1 MSFPITHLR
10 VADLVALKL
19 NLPDPDAATFLLGA
33 LAPDGVHYRP
43 GLVGASQPNI
53 GATKK
58 ASHLCPPGDEPWG
71 QVTDNAGWVAEVQSF
86 LRQHPGDLLAAGYAV
101 HVLTDIYTNISIW
114 IDFRKNFPEEAAKG
128 YKSEYYREM
137 ADIDLFFYQEA
148 ASERMLRLLPT
159 ATARDFPGR
168 VTAEEIHAIRDSL
181 FAEYNE
187 TYTTYLNQPPADPVG
202 NKIVTLAQMQRFLE
216 EAAVFSLARIYV

>member
-1 MSFPITHLR
+1 MSFPITHLC

-19 NLPDPDAATFLLGA
+19 NLSDAEAAVFLLGA
-33 LAPDGVHYRP
+33 LAHDGVHYRP
-43 GLVGASQPNI
+43 GLIGASQPHI

-71 QVTDNAGWVAEVQSF
+71 QVTDNVGWVAEVQAF
-86 LRQHPGDLLAAGYAV
+86 LRQHPGDLMAAGYAV

-128 YKSEYYREM
+128 YRSEYYNEM
-137 ADIDLFFYQEA
+137 AKIDLFFYQEK
-148 ASERMLRLLPT
+148 ASERIIRLLPT
-159 ATARDFPGR
+159 ATARDFPKR

-181 FAEYNE
+181 FAEHNE
-187 TYTTYLNQPPADPVG
+187 TYSTYANQPPSDPGG
-202 NKIVTLAQMQRFLE
+202 NKIVTLAQMERFLE
-216 EAAVFSLARIYV
+216 AAAVFSLERIA